1 MFVVFLKFSDNKALA
16 GDFMAD
22 HNEWIE
28 QGFKDKVFLMVG
40 SLLPNLGGSILA
52 NNTTKEELQTRLNR
66 DPFVEMNIVT
76 TEFFEI
82 SPAKVDGR
90 LDFLLN

>member
-52 NNTTKEELQTRLNR
+52 NNTTKEELQTRLGS

-76 TEFFEI
+76 TEIFEI